1 MDWKKPGQVRFL
13 DREIYGVIYKIIAE
27 HPGTGMSHKRH
38 TGPCN
43 IFFPLYLLAVA
54 VECRINVK

>member
-13 DREIYGVIYKIIAE
+13 DREIYGVIYKNIAE
-27 HPGTGMSHKRH
+27 HAGTSVPHMRH

-43 IFFPLYLLAVA
+43 ISFLLYLLAVA
-54 VECRINVK
+54 VECHINAT